1 MERDKMNSHGNDGPA
16 LPRRSGVRW
25 RIFFL
30 LLLLVSINYVDRAS
44 LLVAL
49 PVISAE
55 FKLSAAQQGFLLSA
69 FFWTYCAM
77 QIPGGL
83 LADWLKPRIV
93 IAGAAMIW
101 GLFQC
106 LGASATSTAMLA
118 FSRLGLGAAEGP
130 VYPSASKLNAVWMP
144 IKERGRGA
152 ALLDG
157 GAPLGAAFWS
167 VIIAALISALGS
179 WRLAFLI
186 AGLGTIACGAFAWW
200 YIRDMPQAH
209 PRVNE
214 LERAYI
220 IEGQRD
226 DHSTR
231 SDQPVTN
238 KEIFTNASI
247 WLLFVGWIC
256 CNTMWVG
263 LLSWMPSYL
272 ANTQKLEISA
282 VGGFSFIIFLSGFVG
297 EIVGG
302 SVLDLLIRRNVRR
315 GVACRMVFGTS
326 AIIATTALF
335 AVAHLHDITTIV
347 AVLAVA
353 LFFTRWSNLYWAVP
367 TMLVDSEKV
376 GLVGGTMNFGA
387 TAFNAITTILIGLI
401 IKETGSYSYALT
413 FFAISGV
420 LLLICSLCIRYRR
433 VDCNGNTAIEA
444 KLDSKFSS

>member
-1 MERDKMNSHGNDGPA
+1 MNPLESTPA
-16 LPRRSGVRW
+16 LAPLKSGVRW

-44 LLVAL
+44 LSVAL

-55 FKLSAAQQGFLLSA
+55 FHLSGAQQGFLLSA

-93 IAGAAMIW
+93 IAGAALIW

-106 LGASATSTAMLA
+106 LGAAATSIGVLA

-130 VYPSASKLNAVWMP
+130 VYPAAVKLNAVWMP
-144 IKERGRGA
+144 FKERGRGA

-157 GAPLGAAFWS
+157 GAPLGAAFGS
-167 VIIAALISALGS
+167 IIIATLISALGS

-186 AGLGTIACGAFAWW
+186 AGVGTIACGAFAWW
-200 YIRDMPQAH
+200 YIRDTPQAH

-214 LERAYI
+214 AERVYI
-220 IEGQRD
+220 LEGQKD
-226 DHSTR
+226 AYAKPT
-231 SDQPVTN
+231 DQPTTN
-238 KEIFTNASI
+238 RQIFSSPSI
-247 WLLFVGWIC
+247 WLMFVGWIC
-256 CNTMWVG
+256 CNTVWVG

-272 ANTQKLEISA
+272 ANTQKLNISA
-282 VGGFSFIIFLSGFVG
+282 IGGFSFIIFLSGFVG

-302 SVLDLLIRRNVRR
+302 TVLDFLIRHNFSR
-315 GVACRMVFGTS
+315 GVACRIVFSTS
-326 AIIATTALF
+326 AIIATSALF
-335 AVAHLHDITTIV
+335 TVSHLHGITEIV
-347 AVLAVA
+347 VVLAIA
-353 LFFTRWSNLYWAVP
+353 LFFTRWSNLYWSVP
-367 TMLVDSEKV
+367 PMLVSSEKI

-401 IKETGSYSYALT
+401 IRETGSYFFVLT
-413 FFAISGV
+413 FFAIAG
-420 LLLICSLCIRYRR
+420 LLLFVCSLCIRYRR
-433 VDCNGNTAIEA
+433 IDTGNSNIVDNT
-444 KLDSKFSS
+444 LGSKITF

>member
-1 MERDKMNSHGNDGPA
+1 
-16 LPRRSGVRW
+16 VRW

-44 LLVAL
+44 LSVAL

-55 FKLSAAQQGFLLSA
+55 FHLSAAQQGFLLSA

-83 LADWLKPRIV
+83 LADWLKPRLMIT
-93 IAGAAMIW
+93 AAAIIW

-106 LGASATSTAMLA
+106 LGAGATSTAVLA

-144 IKERGRGA
+144 FKERGRGA

-157 GAPLGAAFWS
+157 GAPLGAAFGS

-186 AGLGTIACGAFAWW
+186 AGLGTIACGALAWW
-200 YIRDMPQAH
+200 YIRDTPQAH
-209 PRVNE
+209 PSVNE
-214 LERAYI
+214 AECAYI

-226 DHSTR
+226 EYAEPTDH
-231 SDQPVTN
+231 PVTN
-238 KEIFTNASI
+238 KQIFSSPSI
-247 WLLFVGWIC
+247 WLMFVGWIC
-256 CNTMWVG
+256 CNTVWVG

-272 ANTQKLEISA
+272 ANTQKLNISA

-302 SVLDLLIRRNVRR
+302 SVLDFLIRRNVSR
-315 GVACRMVFGTS
+315 GIACRIVFGIS
-326 AIIATTALF
+326 AVIATTALF
-335 AVAHLHDITTIV
+335 TVAYLHDITAIV
-347 AVLAVA
+347 VVLAIA

-367 TMLVDSEKV
+367 TMLVASEKV
-376 GLVGGTMNFGA
+376 GLVGGSMNFGA
-387 TAFNAITTILIGLI
+387 TAFNAITTILIGFI
-401 IKETGSYSYALT
+401 IRETGSYFYALM
-413 FFAISGV
+413 FFAMAG
-420 LLLICSLCIRYRR
+420 LLLLVCSLCIRYRPIR
-433 VDCNGNTAIEA
+433 GDGNSAIVA
-444 KLDSKFSS
+444 NLDSKFSS

>member
-1 MERDKMNSHGNDGPA
+1 MNSRGNNPLA

-44 LLVAL
+44 LSVAL

-55 FKLSAAQQGFLLSA
+55 FHLSAAQQGFLLSA

-77 QIPGGL
+77 QIPGGV

-93 IAGAAMIW
+93 IAGAAIVW

-130 VYPSASKLNAVWMP
+130 VYPCASKLNAVWMP
-144 IKERGRGA
+144 FKERGRGA

-157 GAPLGAAFWS
+157 GAPLGAAFGS
-167 VIIAALISALGS
+167 VIIAALMSALGS

-200 YIRDMPQAH
+200 YIRDTPQAH

-214 LERAYI
+214 LERSYI
-220 IEGQRD
+220 SEGQRD
-226 DHSTR
+226 EYATQTS
-231 SDQPVTN
+231 PAVTT
-238 KEIFTNASI
+238 KQIFSSASI
-247 WLLFVGWIC
+247 WLMFVAWIC

-302 SVLDLLIRRNVRR
+302 SVLDLLIRRNVPR
-315 GVACRMVFGTS
+315 GVACRIVFGIS
-326 AIIATTALF
+326 AVIATTALF
-335 AVAHLHDITTIV
+335 AVPHLHDITTIV

-367 TMLVDSEKV
+367 TMLVASEKV
-376 GLVGGTMNFGA
+376 GLVGGVMNFGA

-401 IKETGSYSYALT
+401 IRETGSYSYALT
-413 FFAISGV
+413 FFAMSGL

-433 VDCNGNTAIEA
+433 IGHDGNTAIGA
-444 KLDSKFSS
+444 NLDSKFSS